1 MDCRGRVS
9 TIHPGLSIPELIK
22 LIKHSFRECEF
33 DEVQN
38 GLMEREKNMK
48 LEIEELV
55 RDRDSLKK
63 EIDLLEK
70 TNSYTE
76 LEKCGVEEKL
86 GISQRRCQE
95 LDKEIVQMGEM
106 IRILRGEKL
115 GVEEKLEH
123 SNRKGEDMDE
133 RLLKMEREIEVLRR
147 EKLDA
152 NRTIE
157 ELKQKETEAGRIVQE
172 LKHKNVEASRTID
185 ELRAQKMGSDKV
197 AEVYYSRIA
206 NLDKSI
212 LKFET
217 RLSKMLSVDVEDFP
231 NLVNEMDDC
240 ALTSNHSKGE
250 ENGNATSPKV
260 RATCDNSA
268 GSQGVGLSQ
277 KGGVKLA
284 HLVVKEDDA
293 SVVCTYPCSVPAVAK
308 SCGTF
313 QDDEGQKPGVKVSVA
328 TVMQSGGGEV
338 PTGKTQPPCSVIVIC
353 DSDDETDPVDTTTHI
368 PSTSSGLTTKRNRAE
383 RIEDSP
389 VNSTAKRE
397 RSTFAQPSRC
407 SSLPSRV

>member
-9 TIHPGLSIPELIK
+9 TIHHGLSIPELIK

-70 TNSYTE
+70 THSYTE

-133 RLLKMEREIEVLRR
+133 RLLKMEREIEDLRR

-152 NRTIE
+152 NRKIE
-157 ELKQKETEAGRIVQE
+157 ELKQKEIEAGRTVQE

-185 ELRAQKMGSDKV
+185 ELRTQKMGSDKV

-231 NLVNEMDDC
+231 NFVNEMDDC

-260 RATCDNSA
+260 HATCDNSA
-268 GSQGVGLSQ
+268 GSGIKLS
-277 KGGVKLA
+277 
-284 HLVVKEDDA
+284 HLVVKEDGA
-293 SVVCTYPCSVPAVAK
+293 SVVCTYPCSVPDVAE
-308 SCGTF
+308 SCGTV
-313 QDDEGQKPGVKVSVA
+313 QDDEGQKPGVKVSDA

-338 PTGKTQPPCSVIVIC
+338 PTGKIQPPCSVIVIC
-353 DSDDETDPVDTTTHI
+353 DSDDETDPVDKTTHI
-368 PSTSSGLTTKRNRAE
+368 PGTSSGLTTKRNRAE
-383 RIEDSP
+383 RREDSP
-389 VNSTAKRE
+389 ANSTSKRE

-407 SSLPSRV
+407 SSLPSRIVDCIDSE